1 MNSLAGGSSSGVTV
15 NVFNN
20 STAGVSVEER
30 TDENGQKMLDV
41 YIESKVAGFLG
52 SQKGSSFMSNTYG
65 ISALGRRFG

>member
-1 MNSLAGGSSSGVTV
+1 MASGNSAGITV

-20 STAGVSVEER
+20 STASVNVEEK

-52 SQKGSSFMSNTYG
+52 SQRGNTFMSNTYG
-65 ISALGRRFG
+65 ISALGRRYG